1 MLLFY
6 CHTFPLHV
14 FTLMLCGYLKFQRI
28 IGFNFKNILEKRKLI
43 MVFLEKIRIKVI
55 GFNYFKNLNNPQF
68 PRKNQDFLVDYFIIS
83 GYL

>member
-1 MLLFY
+1 
-6 CHTFPLHV
+6 
-14 FTLMLCGYLKFQRI
+14 MLCGYLKFQRI